1 MGSKRKT
8 KTVYYLV
15 TESEIY
21 RTDELLKQIDQWVQ
35 AFLTGRLIQ
44 APYADQNSL
53 DEFEAHLQET
63 LLETQKLVQYD
74 LEF

>member
-1 MGSKRKT
+1 MGSKHKP

-15 TESEIY
+15 TETEVY

-44 APYADQNSL
+44 APCADQNSL
-53 DEFEAHLQET
+53 DEFEAHLEST
-63 LLETQKLVQYD
+63 LLETQKLAQHD